1 MDKTTVKNILGAYGP
16 SGREDNVAEVIKEY
30 VAPYADEVYR
40 DAMGNL
46 IAHKC
51 GTSGK
56 RIMLSAHM
64 DQIGFIV
71 VSIDDKGYLRVA
83 NVGGV
88 SPVIATAR
96 EVVFE
101 NGVHGVTYFENT
113 SKHGVN
119 EVKFTELYI
128 DIGCSSREEAE
139 KLVSVGDMAVY
150 VSNYVEMGNHAAS
163 GAMDDRICCAIVAE
177 AMKQMTSEHDVY
189 AVFTVQEEV
198 GCRGG
203 SPAAFAIE
211 PDLNIS
217 LDVTGTGDIPEC
229 HRMAVSLGN
238 GPTVKV
244 MDSSVIVPPVVRAF
258 IESAA
263 KENDIPYQREVLRA
277 GGTDT
282 GAIQR
287 TARGILSGCISV
299 PTRYIHTPV
308 ETVDMR
314 DVDNAVRLVCACLA
328 RKELPHR

>member
-1 MDKTTVKNILGAYGP
+1 MLKNILGAYGP
-16 SGREDNVAEVIKEY
+16 SGREDSAAEVIKQY

-40 DAMGNL
+40 DTMGNL
-46 IAHKC
+46 IAHKR

-71 VSIDDKGYLRVA
+71 VAIDEKGFLRVA

-88 SPVIATAR
+88 NPIISTAR
-96 EVVFE
+96 EVIFA
-101 NGVHGVTYFENT
+101 NGVRGVTYFENT
-113 SKHGVN
+113 AKHGVN
-119 EVKFTELYI
+119 EVRFTELYI
-128 DIGCSSREEAE
+128 DIGCKTREEAE
-139 KLVSVGDMAVY
+139 KKVSVGDMAVY
-150 VSNYVEMGNHAAS
+150 AANYVEMGERAS
-163 GAMDDRICCAIVAE
+163 CGAMDDRICCAIVAE
-177 AMKQMTSEHDVY
+177 AMQQMESEHDVY

-198 GCRGG
+198 GLRGA

-217 LDVTGTGDIPEC
+217 LDVTGVGDIPEC
-229 HRMAVSLGN
+229 GRMAVALGN

-244 MDSSVIVPPVVRAF
+244 MDSSIIVPPVVRAF
-258 IESAA
+258 IEAA
-263 KENDIPYQREVLRA
+263 AEENGIPYQREVLRG

-282 GAIQR
+282 GAVQR
-287 TARGILSGCISV
+287 TARGILSGCISI

-308 ETVDMR
+308 ETVDMN
-314 DVDNAVRLVCACLA
+314 DVDNAVRLLCACLK